1 MNGMPH
7 DRARLSPQAWEVL
20 EETLVAYALGA
31 LSDAELADVRRHLA
45 LCPAC
50 RAEVGELTAAVTL
63 LPLAVEPVEPTPE
76 LRGRILAAARAAP
89 AAEPPLRIVPAAP
102 SVGPQPVARRPSVW
116 RPWLLTA
123 AAALLAVGVGFS
135 NVVLRQDLQE
145 RERQLAVFESASR
158 TLALAGP
165 AEQQG
170 ARGVLV
176 ERAGGGTPVLL
187 LEGMPAPE
195 GNRTYQVWVIRGG
208 QPVSAGVLPPR
219 AAGQQRLELT
229 QSLTGVQTVA
239 VSVEPAGGSPS
250 PTGPIVL
257 ATNL

>member
-1 MNGMPH
+1 MNGTPH
-7 DRARLSPQAWEVL
+7 DRARLSPHAWEAL
-20 EETLVAYALGA
+20 EETLAAYALGA
-31 LSDAELADVRRHLA
+31 LPEAEIADVRRHLA

-50 RAEVGELTAAVTL
+50 RAEVGELAAAVTL
-63 LPLAVEPVEPTPE
+63 LPLVVEPAEPAPE
-76 LRGRILAAARAAP
+76 LRGRILAAARAAS
-89 AAEPPLRIVPAAP
+89 AVEPPLRIVPTAP
-102 SVGPQPVARRPSVW
+102 HGRSRPPASRPGAW

-158 TLALAGP
+158 TVALAGP
-165 AEQQG
+165 AERQG
-170 ARGVLV
+170 AKGVLV
-176 ERAGGGTPVLL
+176 ERAGGGAPVLL

-208 QPVSAGVLPPR
+208 EPVSAGVLPLR

-229 QSLTGVQTVA
+229 QSLEGVQTVA

>member
-1 MNGMPH
+1 MNGTPH

-20 EETLVAYALGA
+20 EETLAAYALGA
-31 LSDAELADVRRHLA
+31 LPDAEITDVRRHLA

-50 RAEVGELTAAVTL
+50 RAEVGELAAAVTL
-63 LPLAVEPVEPTPE
+63 LPLGVKPAEPTPE
-76 LRGRILAAARAAP
+76 LRGRILAAARTAP
-89 AAEPPLRIVPAAP
+89 AAEPLLRIVPAAP
-102 SVGPQPVARRPSVW
+102 EARPQPPARRPSAW

-158 TLALAGP
+158 TVALAGP
-165 AEQQG
+165 AELQG
-170 ARGVLV
+170 AKGVLV
-176 ERAGGGTPVLL
+176 ERAGGAPVLL
-187 LEGMPAPE
+187 LEGMPSPE

-208 QPVSAGVLPPR
+208 QPVGAGVLPPR

-229 QSLTGVQTVA
+229 QSLEGVQTVA